1 MKKILKVLSLLPSFF
16 LVSFAPAQVKN
27 ASGYDGKAYDTSTVI
42 DLTDSTVNEI
52 NAYYGDVGSQTG
64 SALMSTLY
72 TTISTDNYFLN
83 YGSGLSDVGKW
94 YQITDRNWSI
104 SDPVDPATFKFIDS
118 GKSAD
123 ASSFYLYN
131 MYMSDAANN
140 DKNKAISNAVNGYSK
155 DTSLTA
161 IDYVNYK
168 KPNSYIQVDKEHVWA
183 KNHGFKVTETDSKGK
198 TSDVF
203 VKGAPTDLHHLVAAD
218 HNTNSAGHNDY
229 MYGEV
234 DHSTAKTIYSYLA
247 DDTTEIS
254 GWLDTSSE
262 TFEPTDEWKGD
273 IARCLFYMATR
284 YSNKLDQNTQAEPYL
299 YITDDKTYTDDN
311 NTTFHGV
318 QYNLSTLLS
327 WNEADPVSNYEIHR
341 NNLIYKNV
349 QKNRNPYIDHPE
361 WVRRVYDVNYVYD
374 AADEKQPTTTG
385 TDTPEN
391 TSSNT
396 SSNTGSTTSSNT
408 NTNSNTSSS
417 TTTSSNT
424 STGIPIVDF
433 LIDKGVPL
441 PIIIAIVVVLV
452 IIVIVLI
459 FTGILGSKKK
469 KKRRNNKR
477 KK

>member
-104 SDPVDPATFKFIDS
+104 SDPVDPATFKFITS

-140 DKNKAISNAVNGYSK
+140 DKTKAINNAVNGYSK
-155 DTSLTA
+155 DESLTA
-161 IDYVNYK
+161 IDYTSYK

-183 KNHGFKVTETDSKGK
+183 KKHGFKVSGNSGDT
-198 TSDVF
+198 F
-203 VKGAPTDLHHLVAAD
+203 YPGAPIDLHQLVAAD

-234 DHSTAKTIYSYLA
+234 DHNKAKTIYSYLG
-247 DDTTEIS
+247 DGTTEVS
-254 GWLDTSSE
+254 GWLDTASE

-273 IARCLFYMATR
+273 VARCLLYMATR
-284 YSNKLDQNTQAEPYL
+284 YSNKLPNNTQAEPYL
-299 YITDDKTYTDDN
+299 YLTDDRSYSDDS

-318 QYNLSTLLS
+318 QYNLSSLLS
-327 WNEADPVSNYEIHR
+327 WHELDPVSNYEIHR

-349 QKNRNPYIDHPE
+349 QNNRNPYIDHPE
-361 WVRRVYDVNYVYD
+361 WARRVYDVNYVYD
-374 AADEKQPTTTG
+374 ASKEQEPTTNG
-385 TDTPEN
+385 TDAPTTPSDTN
-391 TSSNT
+391 TSTNT
-396 SSNTGSTTSSNT
+396 PSNT
-408 NTNSNTSSS
+408 NP
-417 TTTSSNT
+417 TTPKEK
-424 STGIPIVDF
+424 STGIPIIDF
-433 LIDKGVPL
+433 LIEKGVPM
-441 PIIIAIVVVLV
+441 PV
-452 IIVIVLI
+452 IIGIVITLVVIV
-459 FTGILGSKKK
+459 FILVVNGVIGSKKK
-469 KKRRNNKR
+469 KKRKPSKSKKKKNK
-477 KK
+477 